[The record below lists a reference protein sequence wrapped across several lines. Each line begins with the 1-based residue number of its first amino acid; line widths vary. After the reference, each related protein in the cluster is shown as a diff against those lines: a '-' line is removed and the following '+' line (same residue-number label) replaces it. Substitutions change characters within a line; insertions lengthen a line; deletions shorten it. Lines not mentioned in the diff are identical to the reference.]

1 MSEPQ
6 ERAGAADEAA
16 PPPGESTPTSAPPT
30 PLQSIQ
36 SYVDKWLTVQPAQ
49 HLALVFVKPE
59 RYLGHLA
66 LAALE
71 QEIIAAAY
79 GIREPTVALNKL
91 NWWAE
96 ELSGAMVS
104 GGHHPLTQVLFADPR
119 AQTISA
125 DLWMAPALEAMRQ
138 FEDGTAADFAAQLA
152 AATPMHGALARL
164 ETAWWY
170 GPGADPARAEREA
183 VLSHILHVL
192 RRLEDDADR
201 DRLPLP
207 MAQLA
212 RYGMARNALATPS
225 AGRNAA
231 IGAQLDDIRAAWRD
245 AARLPGPLSVFRAL
259 EAHEA
264 MRLLRRAR
272 HADDVLKALQHG
284 QHSNYGTTWA
294 AWRAAS
300 RWRRLVADV

>member
-1 MSEPQ
+1 MSEPDEQ
-6 ERAGAADEAA
+6 TGAATEAV
-16 PPPGESTPTSAPPT
+16 PPPT
-30 PLQSIQ
+30 PLQAIQ
-36 SYVDKWLTVQPAQ
+36 SYVDKWLAVQPAQ
-49 HLALVFVKPE
+49 HLALVFVKPV
-59 RYLGHLA
+59 RHLGHLA

-104 GGHHPLTQVLFADPR
+104 GGHHPLTQALFADAR
-119 AQTISA
+119 AQAISA
-125 DLWMAPALEAMRQ
+125 ELWMAPALEAMAQ
-138 FEDGTAADFAAQLA
+138 FEDGTAADFTAQLA
-152 AATPMHGALARL
+152 AATPMHGALAAL

-170 GPGADPARAEREA
+170 GPAANPARAMREA
-183 VLSHILHVL
+183 VLSHTLHAL

-212 RYGMARNALATPS
+212 RYGLARTALAAPS
-225 AGRNAA
+225 DARNAA
-231 IGAQLDDIRAAWRD
+231 IGAQLDDIQGAWRE

-259 EAHEA
+259 ESHEA
-264 MRLLRRAR
+264 RRLLRRCRRAG
-272 HADDVLKALQHG
+272 DVLKALQNG

-300 RWRRLVADV
+300 RWRRLGGS